1 MYTACILS
9 GDLFEQI
16 GSQKKRSGSLAPK
29 KFVNRLRKDNE
40 LFRSHMHQD
49 AQEFLNYLL
58 NEIVEILEKEAK
70 KDSPQPVGQDGTP
83 AKPEIERLGF
93 DVEDDMGDLE
103 KDYND
108 KDESEKETEKVK
120 KPKTWVHDI
129 FEGVL
134 ENKTRCLRCENVTSR
149 DESFLDLSL
158 DIMQNSSV
166 SACLRNFEHIEMM
179 AGDEKFYCNICSS
192 LQVWKTRHG
201 QELRALQH
209 FLLSP
214 WSKKRHHFSLS
225 KPLKLIFQES
235 CRKLK
240 GG

>member
-1 MYTACILS
+1 MHTAHTPT

-16 GSQKKRSGSLAPK
+16 GSQKKKSGSLAPK

-40 LFRSHMHQD
+40 LFRGHMHQD
-49 AQEFLNYLL
+49 AQEFLNFLL

-70 KDSPQPVGQDGTP
+70 KDSPQPSGQNGIS
-83 AKPEIERLGF
+83 AKPAMESLGF
-93 DVEDDMGDLE
+93 DDEDDTSDLE
-103 KDYND
+103 KDYDD
-108 KDESEKETEKVK
+108 KDENEKETEKEK

-158 DIMQNSSV
+158 DIMQNSSI

-179 AGDEKFYCNICSS
+179 AGDEKFYCNGCSS
-192 LQVWKTRHG
+192 LQV
-201 QELRALQH
+201 
-209 FLLSP
+209 
-214 WSKKRHHFSLS
+214 
-225 KPLKLIFQES
+225 
-235 CRKLK
+235 
-240 GG
+240 